1 MTLKPSAAVLDLGDV
16 AWQGMAVAVAVTGQ
30 ATRVLAEC
38 LLPFV
43 LDTIVRLHATV
54 RSSEISAIA
63 CGITLIASD
72 RSAERFA
79 DGGIG
84 LIVANGM
91 LQTDPATVSGSSDP

>member
-16 AWQGMAVAVAVTGQ
+16 AWQGMAVAVTGQ

-43 LDTIVRLHATV
+43 LDTIVRLHASV